1 MGRAASELLRS
12 PLVGCNLMNTLIRGL
27 FAVSLALCLFACSN
41 DSPTTPSTP
50 TPSSPR
56 IIAVSGIL
64 AFGGVEVG
72 TVRDLSFSIG
82 NAGTAPLTVTGIT
95 VPAQYTPSWTSGQI
109 PAGGSQNVTLRFE
122 PWAPMPYDGTLTISA
137 DHTSGTSTLSVS
149 GSEAGR
155 SAPAFLRSKLI

>member
-12 PLVGCNLMNTLIRGL
+12 PLVGFNLMNTLIRGL

-72 TVRDLSFSIG
+72 AVRDLSFSIG

-95 VPAQYTPSWTSGQI
+95 VPA
-109 PAGGSQNVTLRFE
+109 R
-122 PWAPMPYDGTLTISA
+122 
-137 DHTSGTSTLSVS
+137 
-149 GSEAGR
+149 
-155 SAPAFLRSKLI
+155 